1 MVGKRPSKFG
11 RSLSANRQLQFQ
23 PQAQP
28 ESNGIER
35 KGDSVTTSRV
45 IQPKQ
50 RGNLP
55 GLVIAALGALFGSA
69 AAWADDLNM
78 PVGVTD
84 ISRQVYDLHMLI
96 FYICVVIGVLVF
108 GVMIWSMLHHRKSH
122 GVEPATFHESTKVE
136 LAWTIIPTLILIM
149 MAIPATRVLVQMYDT
164 GGEDML
170 VEVRGYQW
178 KWEYKYLDDDRNKA
192 FSFMSNLSTSQDE
205 IREVSAKGE
214 HYLLEV
220 DEPLRIPVN
229 RKVRFL
235 ITSNDV
241 IHAWWVPDFGI
252 KRDAVP
258 GMINEL
264 WTIVEEPGVYR
275 GQCTELCGKDHGF
288 MPIVVQ
294 AMPEDEYDAW
304 YDSRITLAKE
314 QAEIVNMQFTHEELM
329 EQGEAVYSKY
339 CASCHQDNGKGI
351 PPVFPS
357 LVGTEITT
365 GPVEDHIDIIL
376 YGKPGTAM
384 QAFESQL
391 RPDEIGAVTHYERHS
406 WGNNTDDIVQPIDVF
421 NLMNKE
427 G

>member
-1 MVGKRPSKFG
+1 M
-11 RSLSANRQLQFQ
+11 L
-23 PQAQP
+23 
-28 ESNGIER
+28 
-35 KGDSVTTSRV
+35 
-45 IQPKQ
+45 
-50 RGNLP
+50 
-55 GLVIAALGALFGSA
+55 LGAAVSA
-69 AAWADDLNM
+69 PALADEFNM

-96 FYICVVIGVLVF
+96 FWICCAIGAVVF

-122 GVEPATFHESTKVE
+122 GAVPETWHESTKVE
-136 LAWTIIPTLILIM
+136 LAWTIIPTLILIL
-149 MAIPATRVLVQMYDT
+149 MAIPATTVLRQMYDT

-178 KWEYKYLDDDRNKA
+178 KWEYKYLDQDSREKT
-192 FSFMSNLSTSQDE
+192 FSFMSNLATSQDE
-205 IREVSAKGE
+205 IQEVSAKGE

-258 GMINEL
+258 GLVNEL
-264 WTIVEEPGVYR
+264 WAIVEEPGVYR

-294 AMPEDEYDAW
+294 AMPEDEYDSW
-304 YDSRITLAKE
+304 YAARLQQAKE
-314 QAEIVNMQFTHEELM
+314 EKKFATMEFTHEELM
-329 EQGEAVYSKY
+329 EQGAAVYGKY
-339 CASCHQDNGKGI
+339 CASCHQENGKGI
-351 PPVFPS
+351 PPVFPALAGS
-357 LVGTEITT
+357 AVAT
-365 GPVEDHIDIIL
+365 GPVDAHIEMIL
-376 YGKPGTAM
+376 NGVNGTAM
-384 QAFESQL
+384 QSFSSQL
-391 RPDEIGAVTHYERHS
+391 RVDEIGAVTHYERHS
-406 WGNNTDDIVQPIDVF
+406 WGNNTDDIVQPRDVAA
-421 NLMNKE
+421 LMKKE